1 MTKDPRPQDPYIVP
15 WVPLRSHAWCF
26 EELFMDF
33 DSSTIYLGPKSWYS
47 SLKHFQGLETHT
59 NFSNFMPQWF
69 HQVQMHGFI
78 PWKITK
84 ALIQI
89 HITQNHLTTLTSSI
103 NHRTMIPVGSHVW
116 LIEET
121 FLALN
126 GQKNPLG
133 SKVKVSSP
141 YHIQGSKT

>member
-59 NFSNFMPQWF
+59 NFSKSPNGINLLNHSPM
-69 HQVQMHGFI
+69 
-78 PWKITK
+78 
-84 ALIQI
+84 I
-89 HITQNHLTTLTSSI
+89 HS
-103 NHRTMIPVGSHVW
+103 
-116 LIEET
+116 
-121 FLALN
+121 
-126 GQKNPLG
+126 
-133 SKVKVSSP
+133 
-141 YHIQGSKT
+141 